1 MENTI
6 LTYVICLLCMMLCV
20 MAWIIYCQMI
30 RLRNDI
36 KKISQNTAHVDTG
49 QDWQKVYDAYSEEHQ
64 VAEWIRLRLEDKE
77 TDISSL
83 INGANNRSLALA
95 VKLAEDNV
103 NSAANT
109 VKRVQQK
116 TNQARNHLISLSS
129 HEPYN
134 TAEKVKAEKIIE
146 ALLKQEVEAMK
157 NFEKAQEDLE
167 RLTTAIGEAT
177 PRPRP
182 ILTPEDIGG

>member
-1 MENTI
+1 
-6 LTYVICLLCMMLCV
+6 MMLCI

-64 VAEWIRLRLEDKE
+64 VAEWIQLRLEDE
-77 TDISSL
+77 GTDISSL

-95 VKLAEDNV
+95 IKLAEDNV

-109 VKRVQQK
+109 VKRVREK
-116 TNQARNHLISLSS
+116 ISQAKNHLISLSS
-129 HEPYN
+129 HESYN
-134 TAEKVKAEKIIE
+134 TAEKVKAGRIIE
-146 ALLKQEVEAMK
+146 GLREQEAEAMK
-157 NFEKAQEDLE
+157 NFEKAQTSLE
-167 RLTTAIGEAT
+167 RITSAIGKAT
-177 PRPRP
+177 PQPIP

>member
-1 MENTI
+1 MENNI

-20 MAWIIYCQMI
+20 MAWIVYYQMI

-36 KKISQNTAHVDTG
+36 RKISQNTAIDTG

-64 VAEWIRLRLEDKE
+64 VAEWIQLRLEDE
-77 TDISSL
+77 GTDISSL

-103 NSAANT
+103 DSAANT
-109 VKRVQQK
+109 VKRVRERINH
-116 TNQARNHLISLSS
+116 TRNHLISLSS

-134 TAEKVKAEKIIE
+134 TAEKVKVKKIIE
-146 ALLKQEVEAMK
+146 GLQGEEIEAMK
-157 NFEKAQEDLE
+157 NFEKAQANLE
-167 RLTTAIGEAT
+167 RITSAIGEAT
-177 PRPRP
+177 PRPIP
-182 ILTPEDIGG
+182 ILNPEDIGG

>member
-64 VAEWIRLRLEDKE
+64 VAEWIQLRLEDE
-77 TDISSL
+77 GTDISSL

-95 VKLAEDNV
+95 IKLAEDNV

-109 VKRVQQK
+109 VKRVREK
-116 TNQARNHLISLSS
+116 ISQAKNHLISLSS
-129 HEPYN
+129 HESYN
-134 TAEKVKAEKIIE
+134 TAEKVKAGRIIE
-146 ALLKQEVEAMK
+146 GLREQEAEAMK
-157 NFEKAQEDLE
+157 NFEKAQTSLE
-167 RLTTAIGEAT
+167 RITSAIGKAT
-177 PRPRP
+177 PQPIP